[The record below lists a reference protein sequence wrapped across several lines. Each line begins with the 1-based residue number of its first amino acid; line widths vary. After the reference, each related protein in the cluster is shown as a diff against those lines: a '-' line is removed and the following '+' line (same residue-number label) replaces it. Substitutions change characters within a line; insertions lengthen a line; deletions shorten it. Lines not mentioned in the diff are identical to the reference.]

1 MYLKSGRYSW
11 LSCQHSVMHCLMNA
25 SHDSLLTSGRNGTS
39 SATDVTRWIISK
51 LIFEIIQCVWRKY
64 TILHFWVC
72 SYEIRRRNDHLL
84 ESMLNKFTFWRKWIK
99 SNIDRL
105 GQYTPAD
112 EYFVFPQGPSWPWI
126 SYNIMA
132 NEYVSPFWVPW
143 GWVFFDLSSSGA
155 VHNNSGFQNKQSNKQ
170 NTKLSS
176 TSWDAPLN
184 EYKLTEVFFFK
195 SCFGK

>member
-1 MYLKSGRYSW
+1 
-11 LSCQHSVMHCLMNA
+11 
-25 SHDSLLTSGRNGTS
+25 
-39 SATDVTRWIISK
+39 
-51 LIFEIIQCVWRKY
+51 
-64 TILHFWVC
+64 
-72 SYEIRRRNDHLL
+72 
-84 ESMLNKFTFWRKWIK
+84 MLNKFTFWRKWIK
-99 SNIDRL
+99 SNIDWL

-176 TSWDAPLN
+176 ISWDAPLN
-184 EYKLTEVFFFK
+184 EYKLTEVFFLNRALVNKNSSKYFH
-195 SCFGK
+195 SSNACNNEIAYHHNNFRFLVWGCCLCWPAAEVQNPQSAGPIGCQLDM